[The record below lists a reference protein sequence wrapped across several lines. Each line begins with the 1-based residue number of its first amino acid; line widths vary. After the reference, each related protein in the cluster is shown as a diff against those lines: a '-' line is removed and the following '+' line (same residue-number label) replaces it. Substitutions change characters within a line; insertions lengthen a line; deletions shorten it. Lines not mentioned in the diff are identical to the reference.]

1 MDLLS
6 MSCAQFH
13 FNCLLMPLVGLL
25 CALTVGCLC
34 PLLKLLALLIVS
46 LDGFD
51 CLFNLGRL
59 LLLDCLCMPFL
70 GLILL
75 SFDFFGVL
83 LSVRSLDLLLR
94 LQPLLHFSPLL
105 CLHLH
110 CCLVP
115 VLGLQLL
122 LRFGNSLACLLSL
135 FLVLRKDCL
144 PM

>member
-1 MDLLS
+1 

-94 LQPLLHFSPLL
+94 LLFSSLLFS
-105 CLHLH
+105 
-110 CCLVP
+110 
-115 VLGLQLL
+115 
-122 LRFGNSLACLLSL
+122 SLLSSSLL
-135 FLVLRKDCL
+135 FSSLLF

>member
-6 MSCAQFH
+6 MSCAQFLCNH
-13 FNCLLMPLVGLL
+13 LSVLLEGLP
-25 CALTVGCLC
+25 CALTVGCLY

-51 CLFNLGRL
+51 CLFNLGGL

-83 LSVRSLDLLLR
+83 LSVRSLHLLLR
-94 LQPLLHFSPLL
+94 FSPLL

-122 LRFGNSLACLLSL
+122 L
-135 FLVLRKDCL
+135 
-144 PM
+144 